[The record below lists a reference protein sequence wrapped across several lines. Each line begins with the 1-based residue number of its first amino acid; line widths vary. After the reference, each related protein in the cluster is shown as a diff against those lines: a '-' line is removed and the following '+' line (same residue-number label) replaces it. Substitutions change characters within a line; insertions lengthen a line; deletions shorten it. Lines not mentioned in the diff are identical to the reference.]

1 MSLYYQ
7 DNFYS
12 NQNSINYN
20 NITIPEYTPT
30 QQVTNQNN
38 YLNTITYT
46 SPSNQYITQ
55 TTPYLTEIQ
64 NPFYTP
70 QSTNKYNINYNYQN
84 YPIKKEY
91 QTSTAYN
98 YHKGLKKIVSSPI
111 KKYFTEDST
120 YNNQQIRNQRFNT
133 IDTIQRTNTLAQRPN
148 RNFLNQLYND
158 INYNY
163 KRNYSND
170 NRFSDAI
177 KYENKQMNNIK
188 VISKGN
194 DQQALYNNVYY
205 NNFNQENNIE
215 AQVQTEIIDEEAIN
229 KENDKAFNE
238 VIL

>member
-1 MSLYYQ
+1 M
-7 DNFYS
+7 
-12 NQNSINYN
+12 
-20 NITIPEYTPT
+20 
-30 QQVTNQNN
+30 
-38 YLNTITYT
+38 
-46 SPSNQYITQ
+46 
-55 TTPYLTEIQ
+55 
-64 NPFYTP
+64 
-70 QSTNKYNINYNYQN
+70 
-84 YPIKKEY
+84 
-91 QTSTAYN
+91 
-98 YHKGLKKIVSSPI
+98 
-111 KKYFTEDST
+111 
-120 YNNQQIRNQRFNT
+120 
-133 IDTIQRTNTLAQRPN
+133 
-148 RNFLNQLYND
+148 NQLYND